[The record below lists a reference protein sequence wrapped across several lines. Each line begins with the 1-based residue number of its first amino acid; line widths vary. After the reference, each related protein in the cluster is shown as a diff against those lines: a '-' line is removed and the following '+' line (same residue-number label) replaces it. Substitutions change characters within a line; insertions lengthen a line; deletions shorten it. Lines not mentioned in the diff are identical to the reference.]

1 MQIACNRKETKVP
14 KCSKHMRKQKSLLDS
29 LPEGSSTARAP
40 QQLLAHARDRAPHR
54 HPKVLQQIKTIAIN
68 EACNLSQ
75 KMVIIFWNNGSAC
88 HKMGTLT
95 SPSYHKAIR
104 NL

>member
-1 MQIACNRKETKVP
+1 MQQ
-14 KCSKHMRKQKSLLDS
+14 HLRKQKSSLDS

-54 HPKVLQQIKTIAIN
+54 HPKILQQIKKIAIK
-68 EACNLSQ
+68 EACNLSR
-75 KMVIIFWNNGSAC
+75 KMVIIFWNNGFAC

-95 SPSYHKAIR
+95 SPSYQKTIR